1 MKAINSLESTNV
13 LIFGAGKGGSAL
25 LELFND
31 DPGLNLVGI
40 VDIDP
45 KASGLKLARQKGI
58 PAARSAEVF
67 LLDPEMRVDVVVDA
81 SGDSDAWQ
89 KLAEIKPDDTRMI
102 SGIAAQFIWA
112 LLEARK
118 DHKILEK
125 QFEEL
130 KSNLKEKDE
139 DKDQLLIGSSPSMQ
153 LVEQM
158 IKQVAPTNST
168 VLITGETGTGKELV
182 AQTIQQYSHLNDKPF
197 QKINCTAFSPHLL
210 ESELFG
216 HKKGS
221 FTGAHKDKIGI
232 LEKGDGGT
240 IFLDEV
246 GDISMGMQVK
256 LLRFLQFGEIRPVGS
271 NHTRIVKTR
280 IIAATNRELERLVL
294 EEKFR
299 DDLYYRL
306 NIFTIELPPLRDRKE
321 DIPLFVY
328 HFLKIASKK
337 LRKPVTTIS
346 PESMDILVDYQYPG
360 NLRELQGIIERAVI
374 LCNGS
379 QIETH
384 HLPLNVQS
392 AEKRFDY
399 EEGLMGARQK
409 VVNQFEIKAIQH
421 YLFEAEGNVSLAAK
435 NAKMPRRTFYRLME
449 KHNLSKEV
457 FRGLMEE

>member
-13 LIFGAGKGGSAL
+13 LIFGAGKGGTAL
-25 LELFND
+25 LELFNE

-45 KASGLKLARQKGI
+45 KASGLKLARKKGI
-58 PAARSAEVF
+58 PAARSADVF
-67 LLDPEMRVDVVVDA
+67 LLDPDLKVDVIVDA
-81 SGDSDAWQ
+81 SGNSEAWG
-89 KLAEIKPDDTRMI
+89 KLEQVKLPGTRMI

-118 DHKILEK
+118 DHKILAK
-125 QFEEL
+125 QFAEL
-130 KSNLKEKDE
+130 KSNLQEKDKPKE
-139 DKDQLLIGSSPSMQ
+139 QLLFGSSPLMQ

-158 IKQVAPTNST
+158 IRQVAPTDST

-182 AQTIQQYSHLNDKPF
+182 AQTIQLYSHLKDRPF

-221 FTGAHKDKIGI
+221 FTGAYKDKMGI

-246 GDISMGMQVK
+246 GDISLGMQVK

-271 NHTRIVKTR
+271 NYTKIVKTR
-280 IIAATNRELERLVL
+280 IIAATNRDLEKLVE

-306 NIFTIELPPLRDRKE
+306 NTFTIELPPLRDRKE

-328 HFLKIASKK
+328 HFLKIVAKR
-337 LRKPVTTIS
+337 LRKPVKTIS
-346 PESMDILVDYQYPG
+346 PESMEILTDFQYPG

-374 LCNGS
+374 LCNGN

-392 AEKRFDY
+392 AEKSFDY
-399 EEGLMGARQK
+399 EEGFMGARQK
-409 VVNQFEIKAIQH
+409 VVNQFEVKAIQH
-421 YLFEAEGNVSLAAK
+421 YLFEARGNVSKAAQ
-435 NAKMPRRTFYRLME
+435 NAKVPRRTFYRLME
-449 KHNLSKEV
+449 KHNLSKEL
-457 FRGLMEE
+457 FRGLMDE